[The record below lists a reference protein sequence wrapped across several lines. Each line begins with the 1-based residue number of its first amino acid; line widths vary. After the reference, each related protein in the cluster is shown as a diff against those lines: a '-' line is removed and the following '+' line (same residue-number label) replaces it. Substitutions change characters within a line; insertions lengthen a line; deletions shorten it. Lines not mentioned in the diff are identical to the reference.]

1 LNYQILKASDSHD
14 VCGMIESNSSG
25 FVFDFAGS
33 DTSKLNDLF
42 SLIQDLK
49 GHLLISTKDRG
60 SVKTPRSTTV
70 VVFARCRRKSCYEG
84 ANSTNA

>member
-1 LNYQILKASDSHD
+1 MFDYDGNSGKIELSYYLMYKLNYQILKASNSHD

-42 SLIQDLK
+42 S
-49 GHLLISTKDRG
+49 
-60 SVKTPRSTTV
+60 
-70 VVFARCRRKSCYEG
+70 KSRI
-84 ANSTNA
+84 